1 MIRPGRAAL
10 AAIAVC
16 TMLGPVTACGG
27 PQKARASG
35 DGKSNCPS
43 SASDT
48 ISGDIKIGVSAPLSG
63 QQSALGQLS
72 VGFNKYI
79 DYVNSQGGINGRKLD
94 VTILDDKGDPAQAVA
109 NAQKL
114 ITQDHVDTLA
124 GISSTPQNLAIAP
137 IAVQSCMADVFVASG
152 NPDLV
157 AGKYPGVLAATTPFA
172 AEATAIAIDIVK
184 AKPKGATLGII
195 AVQNDTGNGVAQA
208 VKAKAEAEGITVLPI
223 QKLDPT
229 QTSAP
234 AAQLQALANKAD
246 FLQLAVSPTQCPVAL
261 NALAQTGWKPST
273 YVIDQCAFPS
283 VMQAAGPNATNVRSI
298 TYCIDPGNPA
308 YATRADVKTYLA
320 AVGTGPGVDT
330 YGYTAVGWVNGAG
343 TVAVLKKAMAS
354 GSLTRQSI
362 IAASQSL
369 SNVSLPLLP
378 DGVTATTSET
388 NMNPWASV
396 EIVRFGDGH
405 WTSLYSVPVK

>member
-1 MIRPGRAAL
+1 MHHVRPSYR
-10 AAIAVC
+10 VR
-16 TMLGPVTACGG
+16 G

-157 AGKYPGVLAATTPFA
+157 AGKYQGSWRRPHLSP
-172 AEATAIAIDIVK
+172 
-184 AKPKGATLGII
+184 PR
-195 AVQNDTGNGVAQA
+195 Q
-208 VKAKAEAEGITVLPI
+208 LP
-223 QKLDPT
+223 
-229 QTSAP
+229 S
-234 AAQLQALANKAD
+234 
-246 FLQLAVSPTQCPVAL
+246 
-261 NALAQTGWKPST
+261 PST
-273 YVIDQCAFPS
+273 LS
-283 VMQAAGPNATNVRSI
+283 RRS
-298 TYCIDPGNPA
+298 P
-308 YATRADVKTYLA
+308 RA
-320 AVGTGPGVDT
+320 
-330 YGYTAVGWVNGAG
+330 
-343 TVAVLKKAMAS
+343 
-354 GSLTRQSI
+354 R
-362 IAASQSL
+362 
-369 SNVSLPLLP
+369 
-378 DGVTATTSET
+378 
-388 NMNPWASV
+388 
-396 EIVRFGDGH
+396 R
-405 WTSLYSVPVK
+405 